1 MVCYHIISKCSSL
14 KVCNIK
20 LVMTGVSSM
29 LSDDDRTILP
39 LLYIRRYFGRKARN
53 AVLSLLYPHN
63 ARPKL
68 GCGRTLDI

>member
-1 MVCYHIISKCSSL
+1 
-14 KVCNIK
+14 
-20 LVMTGVSSM
+20 MTGVSSM

-39 LLYIRRYFGRKARN
+39 LLYTRRYFGRKARN